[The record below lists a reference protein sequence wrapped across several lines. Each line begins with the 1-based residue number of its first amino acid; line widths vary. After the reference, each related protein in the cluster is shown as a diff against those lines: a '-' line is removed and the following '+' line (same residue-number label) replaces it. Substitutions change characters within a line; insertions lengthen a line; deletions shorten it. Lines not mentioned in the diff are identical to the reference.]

1 LDRQHQSAAA
11 ITERKNDFIIMIKKG
26 TLAFISLLFSLL
38 LQAQDTTVEMA
49 DAMRQ
54 NGKIYVVV
62 AVVLTILIGLFLYLI
77 RLDKKISN
85 IEKDQL

>member
-1 LDRQHQSAAA
+1 
-11 ITERKNDFIIMIKKG
+11 MIKKS
-26 TLAFISLLFSLL
+26 TLALFSLL
-38 LQAQDTTVEMA
+38 LSIMLRAQDDTVEMA

-62 AVVLTILIGLFLYLI
+62 AVVLTILIGLFLYLL

-85 IEKDQL
+85 LEKEEESFPAATHKNQL